1 MSNST
6 PPPQESSIKKRPKN
20 VKTSKT
26 FDQLGILVLDGS
38 GSMSEQT
45 AHLISKADA
54 VTQAVNEL
62 FSRCKQS
69 RNSKNFSFAIV
80 NYDHRSIVK
89 MKPTRVKDVDDHG
102 DYNPMDG
109 LGGATYI
116 SKGLEDAE
124 NIAKEFLSQSQDGG
138 LKRSVVIVLMTD
150 GVDMTEAETISVA
163 NRLKKMNN
171 VYVSGCFFETLGA
184 DLKDMQNCSDYVRK
198 LCTDETKFSMVSTA
212 EALRNFFEASISN
225 AAAI

>member
-1 MSNST
+1 M
-6 PPPQESSIKKRPKN
+6 PEPKEISIKRPGRM
-20 VKTSKT
+20 VASKT
-26 FDQLGILVLDGS
+26 FEQLGILVLDGS

-45 AHLISKADA
+45 AQHISKADA
-54 VTQAVNEL
+54 VTQAVNDL

-69 RNSKNFSFAIV
+69 RNKNNFSFAIV

-89 MKPTRVKDVDDHG
+89 MQPTPVKDVDDHG
-102 DYNPMDG
+102 DYNPMEG

-124 NIAKEFLSQSQDGG
+124 KIAKDFLSQSQEGG
-138 LKRSVVIVLMTD
+138 LARSVVIVIMTD

-163 NRLKKMNN
+163 NRLKKMSK
-171 VYVSGCFFETLGA
+171 VFVSGCFFETLGA
-184 DLKDMQNCSDYVRK
+184 DSKDMQKCADYVKK

-212 EALRNFFEASISN
+212 EALRNFFEASMSN
-225 AAAI
+225 VVGSL

>member
-1 MSNST
+1 MSNLDH
-6 PPPQESSIKKRPKN
+6 PQEISIKRPKGI
-20 VKTSKT
+20 KTSKA

-45 AHLISKADA
+45 ALHISKADA

-69 RNSKNFSFAIV
+69 RNRNNFSFAIV

-89 MKPTRVKDVDDHG
+89 MKPTPVKDVDDHG

-138 LKRSVVIVLMTD
+138 LKRSVVIVVMTN
-150 GVDMTEAETISVA
+150 GVDMTEAETTSVA

-171 VYVSGCFFETLGA
+171 VFVSGCFFETLGA
-184 DLKDMQNCSDYVRK
+184 DSKDMHKCADYVK
-198 LCTDETKFSMVSTA
+198 TLCTDETKFSMVSTA
-212 EALRNFFEASISN
+212 DALRNFFEASMSN
-225 AAAI
+225 VAAI